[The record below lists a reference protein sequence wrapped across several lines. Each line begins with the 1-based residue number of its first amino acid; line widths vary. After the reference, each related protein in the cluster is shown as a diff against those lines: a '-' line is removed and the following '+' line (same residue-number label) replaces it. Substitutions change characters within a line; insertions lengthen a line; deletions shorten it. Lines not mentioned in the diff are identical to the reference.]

1 MGCASSALFSVMDH
15 ISSEHVRRNSVTRNA
30 WDGYAAHRRTVSEH
44 LVRGRPAREGRLC
57 VLGAGNSN
65 DLDLPL
71 LSATFAEIHLVDLD
85 AAALLSGLSRQEVL
99 YPEVLSRAISEL
111 PLERGPHL
119 REEFAAVLSP
129 ERRAQIRCFGY
140 FDVTGV
146 VPRLSAWRQG
156 ETPTTEAIDAC
167 IEAARAYQPALATES
182 FDVVAST
189 CLLTQLIDSVAMALG
204 AGHPRFME
212 LMLAVRDRH
221 LRLLVELL
229 APGGLGIL
237 FTDIVSSDTCPTLL
251 TAPEDEFSVL
261 TSRLVDEG
269 NFFTG
274 TNPRVLQHWFSND
287 REVGPLVE
295 RVQLV
300 RPWQW
305 RVGPRAYAVCA
316 VKVLRKQA
324 RG

>member
-1 MGCASSALFSVMDH
+1 MDH
-15 ISSEHVRRNSVTRNA
+15 ISTEHVRRNTVTRNA
-30 WDGYAAHRRTVSEH
+30 WDGYSAHRRTVSEH
-44 LVRGRPAREGRLC
+44 IVRGRAPGEGRLC

-71 LSATFAEIHLVDLD
+71 LADTFAEIHLVDLD
-85 AAALLSGLSRQEVL
+85 AAALLSGLSRQEML
-99 YPEVLSRAISEL
+99 YADGEPRQAVTGL
-111 PLERGPHL
+111 PVEQGPHL
-119 REEFAAVLSP
+119 REEFAAVLTP
-129 ERRAQIRCFGY
+129 DRRAQIRCYGY
-140 FDVTGV
+140 TDLSGIVS
-146 VPRLSAWRQG
+146 RLAAWRQG
-156 ETPTTEAIDAC
+156 ETPTAETVDAC
-167 IEAARAYQPALATES
+167 LEAARAYRPPLAPQS

-189 CLLTQLIDSVAMALG
+189 CLLTQLIDSVAMSLG

-221 LRLLVELL
+221 LRMLVELL

-237 FTDIVSSDTCPTLL
+237 FTDIVSSDTAPALL
-251 TAPEDEFSVL
+251 TAPPDYFSVL
-261 TSRLVDEG
+261 TSRLVDAG

-274 TNPRVLQHWFSND
+274 ANPRVLQHWFTND
-287 REVGPLVE
+287 IEVGPLVE

-316 VKVLRKQA
+316 VKVLRKP
-324 RG
+324 